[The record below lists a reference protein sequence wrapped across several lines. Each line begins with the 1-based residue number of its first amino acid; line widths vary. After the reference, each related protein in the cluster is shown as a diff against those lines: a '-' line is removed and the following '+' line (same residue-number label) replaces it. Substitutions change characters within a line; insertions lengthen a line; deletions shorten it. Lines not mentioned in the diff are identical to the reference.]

1 LSRQIPRKT
10 REISAAVAVCLL
22 LAVARAAIGTA
33 IGAAI
38 AAENGTIAR
47 GAYLANAADCVACHT
62 DEEHHGRPY
71 AGGRAIPTP
80 FGTFYSPNITPDRK
94 TGIGRWSDAQFLRA
108 LHDGVRPDGSNLY
121 PAFPYTSFTRITDTD
136 ALAIKAYLF
145 SLPAVRRE
153 NRPPALPFPL
163 SWRWLVTPWKWL
175 FFTPGRFRPAPGR
188 SALWNRGA
196 YLVTALAH
204 CGECHTPRNF
214 LGAME
219 QSRFLAGTAAGP
231 GGKAVPNITPD
242 RKTGIGNWSI
252 DDIVTLLST
261 GQTPDFDFVGGAMA
275 EVVKSTSRLTAYDR
289 RAIAVFVKSVPPIAT
304 PEQK

>member
-10 REISAAVAVCLL
+10 RALSAAVAVCLL
-22 LAVARAAIGTA
+22 LTGAPTA
-33 IGAAI
+33 SGATI
-38 AAENGTIAR
+38 AAEDGEITR

-62 DEEHHGRPY
+62 DEGRHGRPY

-94 TGIGRWSDAQFLRA
+94 TGIGRWTDAQFLRA
-108 LHDGVRPDGSNLY
+108 LHDGVRRDGSNLY
-121 PAFPYTSFTRITDTD
+121 PAFPYTSFTRITDAD

-145 SLPAVRRE
+145 SLPAVRHE

-175 FFTPGRFRPAPGR
+175 FFTPGRFRPVARR
-188 SALWNRGA
+188 SARWNRGA

-219 QSRFLAGTAAGP
+219 TSRFLAGTSAGP

-242 RKTGIGNWSI
+242 RKSGIGKWSI
-252 DDIVTLLST
+252 DDIVTLLAT

-275 EVVKSTSRLTAYDR
+275 EVVKSTSRLTDYDR
-289 RAIAVFVKSVPPIAT
+289 RAIAVFLKSVPPIAT
-304 PEQK
+304 PAQK

>member
-10 REISAAVAVCLL
+10 REVSAAVAACLL
-22 LAVARAAIGTA
+22 LAVAQAVV
-33 IGAAI
+33 GAAI
-38 AAENGTIAR
+38 AAANGTIAR
-47 GAYLANAADCVACHT
+47 GAYLVNAGDCIACHT
-62 DEEHHGRPY
+62 DAEHHGRAY

-94 TGIGRWSDAQFLRA
+94 TGIGRWTDAQFLRA

-121 PAFPYTSFTRITDTD
+121 PAFPYTSFTRITDAD

-145 SLPAVRRE
+145 SLPAVRHT
-153 NRPPALPFPL
+153 NRPPDLPFPL

-175 FFTPGRFRPAPGR
+175 FFTPGRFRPVPGR

-219 QSRFLAGTAAGP
+219 QSRFLAGTSAGP

-242 RKTGIGNWSI
+242 RKTGIGKWSI
-252 DDIVTLLST
+252 GDITTLLST

-289 RAIAVFVKSVPPIAT
+289 RAIAVFLKSVPP
-304 PEQK
+304 Q

>member
-1 LSRQIPRKT
+1 LSRQIPRKNHKVG
-10 REISAAVAVCLL
+10 AAVFACLL
-22 LAVARAAIGTA
+22 LAVARTAA
-33 IGAAI
+33 GALP
-38 AAENGTIAR
+38 AAGNGEIAR

-62 DEEHHGRPY
+62 DEKHHGRPY
-71 AGGRAIPTP
+71 AGGRAIATP

-108 LHDGVRPDGSNLY
+108 LRDGVRPDGSNLY
-121 PAFPYTSFTRITDTD
+121 PAMPYTSFTGITDAD

-145 SLPAVRRE
+145 SLPAVRHR

-163 SWRWLVTPWKWL
+163 SWRWLVTPWKWM
-175 FFTPGRFRPAPGR
+175 FFTPGRFRPTPGK
-188 SALWNRGA
+188 SAQWNRGA

-219 QSRFLAGTAAGP
+219 QGRFLAGTSAGP

-242 RKTGIGNWSI
+242 RKSGIGTWSI
-252 DDIVTLLST
+252 GDIVTLLTT

-275 EVVKSTSRLTAYDR
+275 EVVKSTSRLTASDR
-289 RAIAVFVKSVPPIAT
+289 RAIAVFLKSVPPVAA
-304 PEQK
+304 PDHQ